1 MKPILEVRGV
11 QKSFGSYAALRGI
24 NLAVRSGEIISVLGP
39 SGCGKST
46 LLQVI
51 AGLTRPDVGEVLLR
65 GEQVASPSRL
75 VPPEKRNLNM
85 VFQDYALWPHMS
97 VYANIAYG
105 LQRKKMKADLIQAKI
120 AELVKLLR
128 LEGLEQRLPP
138 DCRTTSSTGRTCSYT
153 RVSARELRS
162 LPSSL
167 TICSRSGKS
176 FGTVRRSSS
185 E

>member
-1 MKPILEVRGV
+1 M
-11 QKSFGSYAALRGI
+11 
-24 NLAVRSGEIISVLGP
+24 
-39 SGCGKST
+39 
-46 LLQVI
+46 
-51 AGLTRPDVGEVLLR
+51 
-65 GEQVASPSRL
+65 ASPSRL

-138 DCRTTSSTGRTCSYT
+138 QLSGGQQQRCAEIWSNGCSISMK
-153 RVSARELRS
+153 R
-162 LPSSL
+162 
-167 TICSRSGKS
+167 KS
-176 FGTVRRSSS
+176 KRLAKNHG
-185 E
+185 

>member
-24 NLAVRSGEIISVLGP
+24 NLSVRSGEIISVLGP

-75 VPPEKRNLNM
+75 VPSEKRNLNM

-138 DCRTTSSTGRTCSYT
+138 QLSGGQQQQRCAEIWSNGCSISMK
-153 RVSARELRS
+153 R
-162 LPSSL
+162 
-167 TICSRSGKS
+167 KS
-176 FGTVRRSSS
+176 KRLAKNHG
-185 E
+185 